1 MSKDKALEDSM
12 RRRRPP
18 QDIEAEVAS
27 TIFGDA
33 ANEAQLGL
41 PIKVAEIADSPF
53 QSRVKLD
60 LDHVEMLVALI
71 QKGGLLSPILV
82 RPLDPTKQ
90 IEGSKE
96 DLERTPQKKFE
107 LIAGHHRLEAFRRLK
122 QEMIPAVVKRM
133 SNAQAARA
141 LTMDNTARKGLSDW
155 EQYKHMVML
164 HETEAVQN
172 KIELAE
178 VLSVSRTQVY
188 NLEAFASL
196 PQAVHKTLDE
206 SPTLIG
212 ANLVYALKP
221 LLDDPE
227 KGEQAKLLVEEA
239 FRLIEA
245 KKLKQSGVKGWIE
258 RKLSGPVANTKKEYA
273 FKQDGLNIKL
283 VVGAS
288 SAKISGEFDSD
299 KLHKLIQDNLAI
311 LKKA

>member
-1 MSKDKALEDSM
+1 VSKDKALEESM
-12 RRRRPP
+12 RRRRSP

-41 PIKVAEIADSPF
+41 PIKVSEIADSPF

-60 LDHVEMLVALI
+60 LDHVEMLVGLI

-82 RPLDPTKQ
+82 RPVDNPRKRE
-90 IEGSKE
+90 EGSQGPE
-96 DLERTPQKKFE
+96 PKFE
-107 LIAGHHRLEAFRRLK
+107 LVAGHHRLEAFKRLK
-122 QEMIPAVVKRM
+122 HEMIPAMVKRL

-164 HETEAVQN
+164 HEQEAVQN
-172 KIELAE
+172 KTELAE
-178 VLSVSRTQVY
+178 VMSVSRTQIY

-196 PQAVHKTLDE
+196 PDSVHKILND
-206 SPTLIG
+206 SPNLIG
-212 ANLVYALKP
+212 ASAVYGLKT
-221 LLDDPE
+221 LLDDSV
-227 KGEQAKLLVEEA
+227 KGAEAKLLVEEA

-245 KKLKQSGVKGWIE
+245 KKLKQSGVIGWVE
-258 RKLSGPVANTKKEYA
+258 RKMAGPVASSQKEYA
-273 FKQDGLNIKL
+273 FKEDGLNIKL

-288 SAKISGEFDSD
+288 SAKISGEFDTE
-299 KLHKLIQDNLAI
+299 KLKKLIQENLAL
-311 LKKA
+311 LKKT

>member
-53 QSRVKLD
+53 QSRVNLD

-82 RPLDPTKQ
+82 RPLEPIKRT
-90 IEGSKE
+90 EGSQ
-96 DLERTPQKKFE
+96 EREKKFE

-141 LTMDNTARKGLSDW
+141 LTMDNTARKSLSDW

-172 KIELAE
+172 KTELAE
-178 VLSVSRTQVY
+178 VLSVSRTQIY

-196 PQAVHKTLDE
+196 PGVVHRMLDE

-227 KGEQAKLLVEEA
+227 KGDQTKLLVEEA
-239 FRLIEA
+239 FRLIDA

-273 FKQDGLNIKL
+273 FKQDGLNIKV

-288 SAKISGEFDSD
+288 SVKISGEFDSE
-299 KLHKLIQDNLAI
+299 KLHKLIQDNLTV
-311 LKKA
+311 LTKV

>member
-90 IEGSKE
+90 TEGSQE
-96 DLERTPQKKFE
+96 PVKKFE

-122 QEMIPAVVKRM
+122 QETIPAVVKRM

-155 EQYKHMVML
+155 EQYRHMVML

-172 KIELAE
+172 KTELAE
-178 VLSVSRTQVY
+178 VLSVSRTQIY

-227 KGEQAKLLVEEA
+227 KGDQAKLLVEEA

-273 FKQDGLNIKL
+273 FKQNGLNIKL

-288 SAKISGEFDSD
+288 SAKISGEFDSE
-299 KLHKLIQDNLAI
+299 KLHKLIQDNLAV
-311 LKKA
+311 LTKA

>member
-41 PIKVAEIADSPF
+41 PIKVVEIADSPF

-90 IEGSKE
+90 VEGSREPEK
-96 DLERTPQKKFE
+96 RFE

-172 KIELAE
+172 KTELAE
-178 VLSVSRTQVY
+178 VLSVSRTQIY

-196 PQAVHKTLDE
+196 PQAVHKMLEE

-227 KGEQAKLLVEEA
+227 KGDQAKLLVEEA

-283 VVGAS
+283 VVGTS
-288 SAKISGEFDSD
+288 SAKISGEFDSE
-299 KLHKLIQDNLAI
+299 KLHKLIQDNLAL
-311 LKKA
+311 LKKV

>member
-41 PIKVAEIADSPF
+41 PIKVAAIADSPF

-82 RPLDPTKQ
+82 RPLEPNKR
-90 IEGSKE
+90 IEGLQE
-96 DLERTPQKKFE
+96 PEKKFE

-141 LTMDNTARKGLSDW
+141 LTMDNTARKSLSDW
-155 EQYKHMVML
+155 EQYKHMIML
-164 HETEAVQN
+164 DETEAVQN
-172 KIELAE
+172 KTELAE
-178 VLSVSRTQVY
+178 VLSVSRTQIY

-196 PQAVHKTLDE
+196 PEAVHMMLDE

-221 LLDDPE
+221 LLDDPA
-227 KGEQAKLLVEEA
+227 KGDQAKLLVEEA

-273 FKQDGLNIKL
+273 FKQDGLNIRL
-283 VVGAS
+283 VLGAS
-288 SAKISGEFDSD
+288 SAKISGEFDLE
-299 KLHKLIQDNLAI
+299 KLHKLIQDNLTI
-311 LKKA
+311 LIKA

>member
-41 PIKVAEIADSPF
+41 PIKVVEIADSPF

-90 IEGSKE
+90 VEGSREPEK
-96 DLERTPQKKFE
+96 RFE

-172 KIELAE
+172 KTELAE
-178 VLSVSRTQVY
+178 VLSVSRTQIY

-196 PQAVHKTLDE
+196 PQAVHKMLEE

-227 KGEQAKLLVEEA
+227 KGDQAKLLVEEA

-245 KKLKQSGVKGWIE
+245 KKLKQSGVKGWVE

-283 VVGAS
+283 VVGAT
-288 SAKISGEFDSD
+288 SAKISGEFDSE
-299 KLHKLIQDNLAI
+299 KLHKLIQDNLAL

>member
-1 MSKDKALEDSM
+1 MAKDKALEDSM

-82 RPLDPTKQ
+82 RPIEPPKQ
-90 IEGSKE
+90 IEGSDE
-96 DLERTPQKKFE
+96 PAKKYE
-107 LIAGHHRLEAFRRLK
+107 LVAGHHRVEAFRRLK

-133 SNAQAARA
+133 STAQAARA

-155 EQYKHMVML
+155 EQYKHLVML
-164 HETEAVQN
+164 HETDAVQN
-172 KIELAE
+172 KTELAE
-178 VLSVSRTQVY
+178 VLSVSRTQIY

-196 PQAVHKTLDE
+196 PQSVHKMLDE

-221 LLDDPE
+221 MLDDPE
-227 KGEQAKLLVEEA
+227 KGEQSKLLVEEA

-245 KKLKQSGVKGWIE
+245 KKLKQSGVKGWME
-258 RKLSGPVANTKKEYA
+258 RKLTGPAATSSKKEYA
-273 FKQDGLNIKL
+273 FKEDGLNIKL
-283 VVGAS
+283 VVGTT
-288 SAKISGEFDSD
+288 SAKISGEFDSE
-299 KLHKLIQDNLAI
+299 KLHKLIQDNLAL
-311 LKKA
+311 LKKE

>member
-90 IEGSKE
+90 AEG
-96 DLERTPQKKFE
+96 LQEREKRFE

-172 KIELAE
+172 KTELAE
-178 VLSVSRTQVY
+178 VLSVSRTQIY

-196 PQAVHKTLDE
+196 PQAVHMALDE

-227 KGEQAKLLVEEA
+227 KGDQAKLLVEEA

-273 FKQDGLNIKL
+273 FKQEGLNIKL

-288 SAKISGEFDSD
+288 SAKISGEFDSE
-299 KLHKLIQDNLAI
+299 KFHKLIQDNLAS
-311 LKKA
+311 LTKV

>member
-82 RPLDPTKQ
+82 RPLDPTKRT
-90 IEGSKE
+90 EGSQE
-96 DLERTPQKKFE
+96 PERKFE
-107 LIAGHHRLEAFRRLK
+107 LIAGHHRLEAFKRLK
-122 QEMIPAVVKRM
+122 LEMIPAVVKRM

-141 LTMDNTARKGLSDW
+141 LTMDNTARKSLSDW

-172 KIELAE
+172 KTELAE
-178 VLSVSRTQVY
+178 VLSVSRTQIY

-196 PQAVHKTLDE
+196 PEAVHKMLDE

-221 LLDDPE
+221 LMDDP
-227 KGEQAKLLVEEA
+227 KKSDQAKLLVEEA
-239 FRLIEA
+239 FRLIEV
-245 KKLKQSGVKGWIE
+245 KKLKQSGVQGWIE
-258 RKLSGPVANTKKEYA
+258 RKMSGPVANTKKEYA

-283 VVGAS
+283 VVGTS
-288 SAKISGEFDSD
+288 SAKISGDFDSD
-299 KLHKLIQDNLAI
+299 KLHKLIQDNLSI

>member
-1 MSKDKALEDSM
+1 VSKDKALEDSM

-41 PIKVAEIADSPF
+41 PIVVAEIADSPF

-82 RPLDPTKQ
+82 RPIDPPKQ
-90 IEGSKE
+90 VEGAPE
-96 DLERTPQKKFE
+96 PAKKFE
-107 LIAGHHRLEAFRRLK
+107 LVAGHHRLEAFRRLK
-122 QEMIPAVVKRM
+122 QETIPAVVKRM

-155 EQYKHMVML
+155 EQYKHLVML

-172 KIELAE
+172 KSELAE
-178 VLSVSRTQVY
+178 VLSVSRTQIY

-196 PQAVHKTLDE
+196 PQSVHKVLDD

-221 LLDDPE
+221 LLDDAE
-227 KGEQAKLLVEEA
+227 KGEQTKLLVEEA

-258 RKLSGPVANTKKEYA
+258 RKLSGPQVTKSKKEYA
-273 FKQDGLNIKL
+273 FKEDGLNIKL
-283 VVGAS
+283 VVGDT
-288 SAKISGEFDSD
+288 SAKISGEFDSE
-299 KLHKLIQDNLAI
+299 KLHRLIQDNLAT
-311 LKKA
+311 LKKE

>member
-1 MSKDKALEDSM
+1 M

-18 QDIEAEVAS
+18 QDIEADVAS
-27 TIFGDA
+27 TVFGDA
-33 ANEAQLGL
+33 ANETQLGM
-41 PIKVAEIADSPF
+41 PISVEEIAGSPF

-82 RPLDPTKQ
+82 RPIENQAKP

-96 DLERTPQKKFE
+96 RVKKYE
-107 LIAGHHRLEAFRRLK
+107 LVAGHHRLEAFKRLK
-122 QEMIPAVVKRM
+122 VEMIPAVVKRM
-133 SNAQAARA
+133 SSAQAARA

-155 EQYKHMVML
+155 EQYKHLVML
-164 HETEAVQN
+164 NETEAVQN
-172 KIELAE
+172 KTELAE
-178 VLSVSRTQVY
+178 VLSVSRTQIY

-196 PQAVHKTLDE
+196 PHSVHKTLDE

-227 KGEQAKLLVEEA
+227 TGEQAKVLVEEA
-239 FRLIEA
+239 FRLVES
-245 KKLKQSGVKGWIE
+245 KKLKQSGVKGWVE
-258 RKLSGPVANTKKEYA
+258 RKLSGPPVTNSKKEYA
-273 FKQDGLNIKL
+273 FKEDGLNIKL
-283 VVGAS
+283 VVSAT

-299 KLHKLIQDNLAI
+299 KLHKLIQANLST
-311 LKKA
+311 LKKE

>member
-1 MSKDKALEDSM
+1 MSKDKVLEDSM

-41 PIKVAEIADSPF
+41 PVNVAEIADSPF
-53 QSRVKLD
+53 QSRIKLD

-90 IEGSKE
+90 TE
-96 DLERTPQKKFE
+96 DSQEPQKKFE

-133 SNAQAARA
+133 SNSQAARA

-172 KIELAE
+172 KTELAE
-178 VLSVSRTQVY
+178 VLSVSRTQIY

-227 KGEQAKLLVEEA
+227 KGNQAKLFVEEA

-258 RKLSGPVANTKKEYA
+258 RKLSGPVANTKKEYT

-288 SAKISGEFDSD
+288 SAKISGEFDSE

-311 LKKA
+311 LTKA

>member
-41 PIKVAEIADSPF
+41 PIVVAEIADSPF

-82 RPLDPTKQ
+82 RPIDPPKQ
-90 IEGSKE
+90 VEGAPE
-96 DLERTPQKKFE
+96 PAKKFE
-107 LIAGHHRLEAFRRLK
+107 LVAGHHRLEAFRRLK
-122 QEMIPAVVKRM
+122 QETIPAVVKRM

-155 EQYKHMVML
+155 EQYKHLVML

-172 KIELAE
+172 KSELAE
-178 VLSVSRTQVY
+178 VLSVSRTQIY

-196 PQAVHKTLDE
+196 PQSVHKVLDD

-221 LLDDPE
+221 LLDDAE
-227 KGEQAKLLVEEA
+227 KGEQTKLLVEEA

-258 RKLSGPVANTKKEYA
+258 RKLSGPQVTKSKKEYA
-273 FKQDGLNIKL
+273 FKEDGLNIKL
-283 VVGAS
+283 VVGDT
-288 SAKISGEFDSD
+288 SAKISGEFDSE
-299 KLHKLIQDNLAI
+299 KLHRLIQDNLAT
-311 LKKA
+311 LKKE

>member
-41 PIKVAEIADSPF
+41 PIAVAEIADSPF

-82 RPLDPTKQ
+82 RPIDPPKQ
-90 IEGSKE
+90 VEGSTE
-96 DLERTPQKKFE
+96 PAKKFE
-107 LIAGHHRLEAFRRLK
+107 LVAGHHRLEAFRRLK
-122 QEMIPAVVKRM
+122 QETIPAVVKRM

-155 EQYKHMVML
+155 EQYKHLVML

-172 KIELAE
+172 KTELAE
-178 VLSVSRTQVY
+178 VLSVSRTQIY

-196 PQAVHKTLDE
+196 PQSVHKALDE

-221 LLDDPE
+221 LLDDSE

-258 RKLSGPVANTKKEYA
+258 RKLSGPPVTNSKKEYA
-273 FKQDGLNIKL
+273 FKEDGLNIKL
-283 VVGAS
+283 VVGAT
-288 SAKISGEFDSD
+288 SAKISGEFDSE

-311 LKKA
+311 LKKE